1 MAVSACLDS
10 RATRCCVITEKP
22 ARKHRT
28 TSSPATLARTTHLSR
43 DPVTRPS
50 SVRGLARLNSI
61 LRTLPRAGGEA
72 LRSSLSAAM
81 ATPSTSQPTPQ
92 RLAAI
97 REQLSLL
104 ADYL

>member
-1 MAVSACLDS
+1 
-10 RATRCCVITEKP
+10 
-22 ARKHRT
+22 
-28 TSSPATLARTTHLSR
+28 
-43 DPVTRPS
+43 
-50 SVRGLARLNSI
+50 
-61 LRTLPRAGGEA
+61 
-72 LRSSLSAAM
+72 M